1 METIREKFLS
11 TCTGCDGTGMFEEI
25 YTTFGNEVK
34 YRDVVCGCEDGKDLD
49 YAEINSEIKATEKKI
64 STCKMRDGIYN
75 EVLREIYDKELT
87 NLFTDAVK
95 QLIENERELVR
106 LEEYL
111 EQLDSIG

>member
-1 METIREKFLS
+1 METIREKFLT
-11 TCTGCDGTGMFEEI
+11 TCTGCDGFGMFEEI

-34 YRDVVCGCEDGKDLD
+34 YREVECGCEDGEDLD
-49 YAEINSEIKATEKKI
+49 YTEINSEIKATEKKI

-75 EVLREIYDKELT
+75 EVLRELYDKELT
-87 NLFTDAVK
+87 NLLPDAVK

-111 EQLDSIG
+111 EQLESIG

>member
-1 METIREKFLS
+1 MLREKFL
-11 TCTGCDGTGMFEEI
+11 TVCTGCDGTGMFEEV

-34 YRDVVCGCEDGKDLD
+34 YRDVECGCEDGKDLD
-49 YAEINSEIKATEKKI
+49 YSEINSEIKATENKI

-75 EVLREIYDKELT
+75 EVLREIYDKQLT
-87 NLFTDAVK
+87 NLLPDAVK

>member
-11 TCTGCDGTGMFEEI
+11 TCTGSDGTGMFEEI